1 MRHQARLEPCV
12 TCKNPECGTTVILR
26 SLASERIELDDEAD
40 FLRVTCPSCGLLFST
55 SIFKL
60 GWTEVEIYASHEYD
74 EDQDE
79 LVFDPV
85 VDALF
90 HDIHVTRCAA

>member
-12 TCKNPECGTTVILR
+12 TCNNPGCRTTVILR
-26 SLASERIELDDEAD
+26 NLAPQRIELDDEAD
-40 FLRVTCPSCGLLFST
+40 FLRVTCPACGLPFST

-60 GWTEVEIYASHEYD
+60 GWVEVEIYASHEYD
-74 EDQDE
+74 EDEDG
-79 LVFDPV
+79 LIFDPL

-90 HDIHVTRCAA
+90 HDTSCAA